1 MTDQNNIEKIV
12 QEAECVA
19 AADEY
24 FKARA
29 WLMDTTDNRR
39 IFEAGFDRAYAL
51 LSKLRAPGADERAID
66 LFRSA
71 LAWGMTYG
79 QVLNQKQ
86 WDEMREKMAQQ
97 FSEKLRA
104 PVAEPETMEEI
115 HRRERER
122 ATWTL
127 PKDPTLPNSAPVAD
141 SPRVDALMAQWDDDG
156 ATRGPA
162 FIELRDLARSLEQ
175 RNDAIAAAISVAKES
190 LFSQCCSN
198 PIKNSWGKQVDLT
211 KLNDLFDLA
220 SAPVACDHQFHF
232 FGDQKE
238 RRCNR
243 CNTLESKASAPVAGE
258 AQKPVAWLRE
268 KTPGGGVWHRSVS
281 LDEPPTGFIAIDR
294 KTPLYAAPQASEAVR
309 DAALNDAISILINL
323 SARYRHNYDKEGCN
337 SYHEGGSDALDEAEQ
352 AIRAALSAQPGAQK

>member
-97 FSEKLRA
+97 FSEKLR
-104 PVAEPETMEEI
+104 
-115 HRRERER
+115 
-122 ATWTL
+122 
-127 PKDPTLPNSAPVAD
+127 
-141 SPRVDALMAQWDDDG
+141 
-156 ATRGPA
+156 
-162 FIELRDLARSLEQ
+162 
-175 RNDAIAAAISVAKES
+175 
-190 LFSQCCSN
+190 
-198 PIKNSWGKQVDLT
+198 
-211 KLNDLFDLA
+211 
-220 SAPVACDHQFHF
+220 APVACDHQFHF